1 MELGRRVLPRLVSA
15 RAALRRRLQYHP
27 RLVGGRIWA
36 ESAAADFERQSMRKS
51 NSKRS
56 RQRNAIP
63 ERSIRESSLHRRKRA
78 ASGSAI
84 LSQQSASRVTR
95 GANTSHSS
103 REDALLQEAIDLKS
117 AGDYLGAVRVL
128 KRFVR
133 LFPGSAS
140 GFGFL
145 GGIYLAFLNEPK
157 KALPYC
163 TKSVQLSPRSE
174 RASLGLFHALWSLDR
189 VDEALEEIKRYQT
202 LCNWTCQD
210 YIEIIDELQE
220 KWLDKKP
227 RRTTK
232 KPERPI

>member
-1 MELGRRVLPRLVSA
+1 VFFRGSLAHAPRFVVGFSIIRVSWVVEYGQKARQPISKGNRCGRA
-15 RAALRRRLQYHP
+15 TRR
-27 RLVGGRIWA
+27 
-36 ESAAADFERQSMRKS
+36 D
-51 NSKRS
+51 
-56 RQRNAIP
+56 
-63 ERSIRESSLHRRKRA
+63 RESSLHRRKRA